1 MHVADRDY
9 GRDDLLEQVR
19 LLLMQRDNYKQ
30 TIAELQ
36 SAAQA
41 AKDKQQQL
49 VVQINNT
56 SAALA
61 ALPAK
66 REIARVNQLTASTE
80 ELMTQVNDLLEKN
93 TQVLS
98 ASPVRT
104 VEQIVGE
111 QQAPAQ
117 PSKDVGRAGEGI
129 PGGCRMSLFSRI
141 MLAVGLFLVAY
152 AVLALS
158 GRTKR
163 KGRQGQSIGCGFAAD
178 GGRGLGHRALAL
190 PGRLVGR
197 HAAGRRLRHAA
208 AGAGHAGAAGARA
221 GAGRGGSAEPRHPGR
236 RLRLPQAVPPPLP
249 LPPGG
254 QPSSRCSPR

>member
-1 MHVADRDY
+1 MKVSRIVVLIVAVVVVGGLVWHFAPGFRQQAREAARKYGGWTQKARRADPVGFIDYAEGELTADLDAFTRARARLSDAVKKLGDELTRNQALLAKAEELAGQFREAYKGAEADGRWPVHVADRDY
-9 GRDDLLEQVR
+9 GRDDLMEQVR
-19 LLLMQRDNYKQ
+19 LLLMQRDNYRQ

-36 SAAQA
+36 SATQA

-111 QQAPAQ
+111 QQPPAQ
-117 PSKDVGRAGEGI
+117 PSKDADAQVKAFLEG
-129 PGGCRMSLFSRI
+129 
-141 MLAVGLFLVAY
+141 
-152 AVLALS
+152 
-158 GRTKR
+158 
-163 KGRQGQSIGCGFAAD
+163 
-178 GGRGLGHRALAL
+178 
-190 PGRLVGR
+190 
-197 HAAGRRLRHAA
+197 
-208 AGAGHAGAAGARA
+208 
-221 GAGRGGSAEPRHPGR
+221 AE
-236 RLRLPQAVPPPLP
+236 
-249 LPPGG
+249 
-254 QPSSRCSPR
+254 